1 MLIPKRTKF
10 KKSFRG
16 RMKGQASRGTKIAFG
31 TFGIRAE
38 EPSWINSRQI
48 ESCRRVLIRYVRK
61 RGKLWIRIFPDKP
74 VTIRPPESRMGTG
87 KGNVEYWVFP
97 VLPRKILFELT
108 GLDEITARKAFRIA
122 SSKLPIQTRFV
133 TRNFKEPIKPKK
145 QITSIKPIQPNKSI
159 TTTKPPIKVVRII
172 KKKVL

>member
-16 RMKGQASRGTKIAFG
+16 RMKGQASRGTTIAFG
-31 TFGIRAE
+31 TYGIRAE
-38 EPSWINSRQI
+38 EPSWITSRQI

-61 RGKLWIRIFPDKP
+61 KGKLWIRIFPYKP

-97 VLPRKILFELT
+97 VLPRKVLFELT
-108 GLDEITARKAFRIA
+108 GLDEFFARKAFRIA

-133 TRNFKEPIKPKK
+133 IRDSEKPIKPKK
-145 QITSIKPIQPNKSI
+145 TTKSIKPTKPKKVITSIKP
-159 TTTKPPIKVVRII
+159 TIKVVRII